1 MVEDQRGQ
9 GGGGE
14 GNPIFFFFKSWIFFL
29 SLKILLK
36 KILYIYIYEMAK

>member
-14 GNPIFFFFKSWIFFL
+14 GNPIFFFLNLEFFF
-29 SLKILLK
+29 
-36 KILYIYIYEMAK
+36 YP